1 MLKKII
7 FIQLYHKRMYK
18 TVSGILR
25 VFLAITAGVSFYNN
39 CNKLQ
44 TFQSFP
50 TMSYGAKVGTIALL
64 VLMANFVVYMAVN
77 GIREIKNKRIMLT
90 AMYYII
96 CLTYLLIAIIIIP
109 SSHIDPQISYLSI
122 TTIITII
129 SVLLA
134 VYYLIADFIALFIKR
149 KTKLQS

>member
-1 MLKKII
+1 
-7 FIQLYHKRMYK
+7 MYK
-18 TVSGILR
+18 TISGILR
-25 VFLAITAGVSFYNN
+25 IFLAITAGVSFYNN

-50 TMSYGAKVGTIALL
+50 TMTYGAKVGTIALL
-64 VLMANFVVYMAVN
+64 VLITNFMVYMVAN

-96 CLTYLLIAIIIIP
+96 CLTYLLIALIIIP
-109 SSHIDPQISYLSI
+109 FAHIDPQISYFSI
-122 TTIITII
+122 TTILTII

-134 VYYLIADFIALFIKR
+134 VYYFIADFITLFIIKR